1 MITEKIKPDVG
12 KLQLMKRERKAAYDK
27 AMAFSNELDEKKDY
41 TAESR
46 NKFDAMIAEMEAIS
60 ARIESEER
68 LLAVSDTIEEHDEFR
83 KEENPE
89 DPKVKYSKAF
99 RSFLRYGAADMQP
112 EERKI
117 LAGGLVE
124 QRALGVGSG
133 AVGGYLVPED
143 FYNQLVDIMKAF
155 GGMRASGAT
164 ILTTNGGNDLP
175 IPISDD
181 TSNVGEI
188 VAEGSA
194 TNSTTDPTF
203 SQGILKSYLYSSKI
217 IRVGVAL
224 LQDEAVNLEAMI
236 GKWLATRIA
245 RITNTHF
252 TTGDD
257 DGEPEGFLQN
267 CGDSGVT
274 AAAATAI
281 TYDNLISLMHS
292 VDPSY
297 QANGI
302 YMLKDSTLAIAKKM
316 KTSTEGIPLWLPGV
330 ALREPSTI
338 LGKNYVV
345 NQDMPAYTSGQKA
358 IAFGDFSTF
367 FIRDVRGATMM
378 RLVERYADYLQVGF
392 LMFSRHDSLL
402 TVPNAIKYMDVT

>member
-1 MITEKIKPDVG
+1 MESANIKPDIQ
-12 KLQLMKRERKAAYDK
+12 KLQQMKRDRKAAYDK
-27 AMAFSNELDEKKDY
+27 AMAFSKELDEKKDA

-46 NKFDAMIAEMEAIS
+46 NKLDAMIAEMETLS
-60 ARIESEER
+60 SRIEADER
-68 LLAVSDTIEEHDEFR
+68 MLAMSDVLEDHEDRH

-89 DPKVKYSKAF
+89 DPKVRYANAF
-99 RSFLRYGAADMQP
+99 RSFLRYGAAEMDP

-117 LAGGLVE
+117 LAGGRVE
-124 QRALGVGSG
+124 QRALGVASG
-133 AVGGYLVPED
+133 AVGGYLLPED
-143 FYNQLVDIMKAF
+143 FYNQVVDIMKAY

-164 ILTTNGGNDLP
+164 IITTTGGNDMP

-203 SQGILKSYLYSSKI
+203 SQGILKSYLFSSKI
-217 IRVGVAL
+217 LRVGVAL
-224 LQDEAVNLEAMI
+224 LQDEAINLEGMI
-236 GKWLATRIA
+236 AKWLGTRIA
-245 RITNTHF
+245 RITNTYF

-257 DGEPEGFLQN
+257 DAKPEGFLTN

-281 TYDNLISLMHS
+281 TFENLIDLMHS
-292 VDPSY
+292 VDPAY
-297 QANGI
+297 QANGMF
-302 YMLKDSTLAIAKKM
+302 MLNDATLAIAKKM
-316 KTSTEGIPLWLPGV
+316 KTTTEGIPLWLPGV

-338 LGKNYVV
+338 LGKNYIV
-345 NQDMPAYTSGQKA
+345 NQDMPAYTSGLKA
-358 IAFGDFSTF
+358 IAFGDFSNF

-402 TVPNAIKYMDVT
+402 TVTNSIKYMDVT